1 MSNSELKELCK
12 QRKIRGYGGKN
23 KDTLLHLLGVEAK
36 LEKEPHSEFQTDP
49 VEPRK
54 ELQAD
59 PIESPPDPRDPFEMS
74 GPFTYIFQRSS
85 HLEPIEPKPSE
96 KFWKILE
103 IVDTTRP
110 HFLLLENV
118 KTLVKHNEGAT
129 FKTLKEELEKRGY
142 FHRYRILNSLE
153 KNTHIYVTCLRA
165 GETIEE
171 NSYYSEK
178 VEEARISI
186 LINPIINKKYFFK
199 NETSTWAFNI
209 YEKNSA
215 KPAFIRMHVMKN
227 ITSKPAP
234 PLANSS
240 SLSLRQSFCFDDFGV
255 YEPIPTLE

>member
-1 MSNSELKELCK
+1 MDYYSMSNSELKELCK

-142 FHRYRILNSLE
+142 FHRYRILDHQGHDAQSVS
-153 KNTHIYVTCLRA
+153 T
-165 GETIEE
+165 
-171 NSYYSEK
+171 
-178 VEEARISI
+178 
-186 LINPIINKKYFFK
+186 FF
-199 NETSTWAFNI
+199 
-209 YEKNSA
+209 
-215 KPAFIRMHVMKN
+215 
-227 ITSKPAP
+227 
-234 PLANSS
+234 LAMADIPRHLY
-240 SLSLRQSFCFDDFGV
+240 LS
-255 YEPIPTLE
+255 